1 MSDANTFPNPFSSG
15 WPGISGSAASSFQ
28 ALNSGILT
36 QQTSSVT
43 GSSSASV
50 TPTALRTT
58 STTQHKAN
66 VGPVVGGV
74 VGGLI
79 VLGVLGA
86 AYLYLRRRRS
96 RRRIGDAI
104 RTSVAGEKPDLASD
118 ESQNLT
124 SDAQEHVI
132 EPFTAGGLYSDSGQS
147 SSNANTSAAPFVQPP
162 GPHSSSSAKPVPTI
176 RGHVASSSQPSGEGK
191 SEKALSKVAEKR
203 KELSRMMAEREESL
217 TLLQRERSL
226 RSTEPNPFSA
236 PGDMTVIAE
245 SHPQSTTSNDNED
258 DLRRQMRQLQE
269 EMERMRG
276 QLSVLQDEPPPV
288 YE

>member
-1 MSDANTFPNPFSSG
+1 MADANTFPIPFSSG

-36 QQTSSVT
+36 QQTSS
-43 GSSSASV
+43 ASV
-50 TPTALRTT
+50 TPTASRTA
-58 STTQHKAN
+58 SSTQHKSN

-79 VLGVLGA
+79 VLGVLSA
-86 AYLYLRRRRS
+86 AYLYLRRRRP

-132 EPFTAGGLYSDSGQS
+132 EPFTAGGLYSDGDQS
-147 SSNANTSAAPFVQPP
+147 SSNANASAAPLVQPP

-176 RGHVASSSQPSGEGK
+176 RSPVASSSQPSGEGK
-191 SEKALSKVAEKR
+191 SEKALSKAAEKR
-203 KELSRMMAEREESL
+203 KELFRMMAEREESL

-236 PGDMTVIAE
+236 PGDGTVIAE
-245 SHPQSTTSNDNED
+245 SHPQSTASNDNED